1 MNHSTHSI
9 SAEMLGAFLEGN
21 LTPEESLQFEQ
32 LLADSELLQALT
44 AETATIDIDWTD
56 KAPDEL
62 HDMDWLHDLAE
73 QHDWADDSHIDDE
86 WLEDDIDDNPAY
98 DADEPDSDDFGD
110 II

>member
-44 AETATIDIDWTD
+44 AEAATTDIDWTD
-56 KAPDEL
+56 TAPDEL

-73 QHDWADDSHIDDE
+73 QHDWADDSHPDDN
-86 WLEDDIDDNPAY
+86 WLDDDISDDA
-98 DADEPDSDDFGD
+98 DDDEPDNDDFAD